1 MDKEEPTPRFG
12 KARSLL
18 FALTPL
24 LALLLVTEAVLRLGS
39 FRLEVPALRVEASD
53 NYAVRMFES
62 LLASEHFVAD
72 PVTFWKPK
80 PGYPPFNALGYRG
93 DELTEEKADGE
104 LRILA
109 VGDSNTLGSATSS
122 WVNEIASTD
131 SGPLRRRRITV
142 VNAGVYGYTSYQG
155 RHHLKRFLYLR
166 PDVVLIAFGG
176 NESTRNKVADK
187 DYVPYVPHP
196 FYAFFGRRLAVVN
209 LMEYLSVKL
218 ALWRHPRTPS
228 SQELVS
234 RVSLSDYEDDL
245 QTMIE
250 AARAAGA
257 QGVLVTRPLAD
268 DYHAPESTNNL
279 KPYYESTLALG
290 ERVGV
295 PVIDLDVM
303 ADHSWVL
310 FADHS
315 HFNVEGHRLMG
326 KYVRALLAKILAGK
340 DVGKVP
346 RFHPRNRDERAT
358 HVVGRKAQTWL
369 RLEENLAKL
378 RRDPRIEKLTPVYE
392 SDFTEGSE
400 GWRVT
405 ARGAKDFTPV
415 PRDGALCF
423 PGDVPAVTL
432 ERQELGLDESW
443 PHFVWIEARSRSD
456 VAFQLSWSLR
466 DGFDPARTA
475 GATFFR
481 RDDEPVFRF
490 FSTLPAGTRDLRLD
504 FVTLHREGDVCLEK
518 IYIAELVVPGRP
530 ASTIR

>member
-1 MDKEEPTPRFG
+1 MDKKESTPRFG
-12 KARSLL
+12 KVRSVV

-39 FRLEVPALRVEASD
+39 FRLEVQALRVETSD
-53 NYAVRMFES
+53 NYTVRMFES
-62 LLASEHFVAD
+62 LLASEHFVPD

-80 PGYPPFNALGYRG
+80 PGHPPFNALGYRG

-109 VGDSNTLGSATSS
+109 VGDSNTLGHATS

-131 SGPLRRRRITV
+131 RGPFQGRRISV
-142 VNAGVYGYTSYQG
+142 ANAGVYGFTSYQG

-166 PDVVLIAFGG
+166 PDVVLISFGG

-196 FYAFFGRRLAVVN
+196 FYAFFGRRLAIVN
-209 LMEYLSVKL
+209 LMEYLSAKL
-218 ALWRHPRTPS
+218 ALSRHPRTPS

-234 RVSLSDYEDDL
+234 RVSLSDYEDNL
-245 QTMIE
+245 LAMIE
-250 AARAAGA
+250 TARSAGA
-257 QGVLVTRPLAD
+257 QPVLFTRPLTD

-290 ERVGV
+290 KRAGV

-303 ADHSWVL
+303 ANHSWVL

-326 KYVRALLAKILAGK
+326 RYVRALLAKILAGE

-358 HVVGRKAQTWL
+358 HVVGRVARTWVG
-369 RLEENLAKL
+369 LEENVAKL

-392 SDFTEGSE
+392 SDFTEGSG

-405 ARGAKDFTPV
+405 ARGAKDFAPV

-423 PGDVPAVTL
+423 PGEAEAVTL
-432 ERQELGLDESW
+432 ERQGLGLDESW
-443 PHFVWIEARSRSD
+443 PHFVWIEARTRSD
-456 VAFQLSWSLR
+456 VALQVSWSLQ
-466 DGFDPARTA
+466 DGFDPARIA
-475 GATFFR
+475 GETFFR
-481 RDDEPVFRF
+481 RDEDPILRF
-490 FSTLPAGTRDLRLD
+490 FSTLPAGTRNLRLD
-504 FVTLHREGDVCLEK
+504 VVTLRREGDLCLQK
-518 IYIAELVVPGRP
+518 VYIAELVVPGRP
-530 ASTIR
+530 AA